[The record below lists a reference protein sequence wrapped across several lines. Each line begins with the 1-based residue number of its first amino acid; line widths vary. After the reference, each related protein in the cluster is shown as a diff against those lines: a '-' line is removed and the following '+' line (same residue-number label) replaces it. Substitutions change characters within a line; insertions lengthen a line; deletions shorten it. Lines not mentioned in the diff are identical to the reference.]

1 MSICGLIITI
11 LRIICKAT
19 TTDVH
24 WSSYLYF
31 GTTAAFILLVI
42 FLYIRLTQGEAFL
55 KYYTRATKYS
65 FQMIAKQPIKCF
77 AMFSAETI
85 KVLQYKQVFSY
96 CFLLTLVNVQ
106 EFMVMPSVVTMA
118 RDFLG
123 NGWFPVF
130 LILIHNLGD
139 FFGRGPMAAF
149 FTYSLQWSWLAMLVR
164 FSLVIGI
171 CLSVP
176 PYMLSHKPAWMATF
190 VALLGIS
197 TGHLTTSLIAY
208 AAADVPGKAKETVGY
223 LGILSITLGMA
234 VGSGLSL
241 GLEEL
246 INRANR

>member
-1 MSICGLIITI
+1 
-11 LRIICKAT
+11 
-19 TTDVH
+19 
-24 WSSYLYF
+24 
-31 GTTAAFILLVI
+31 
-42 FLYIRLTQGEAFL
+42 
-55 KYYTRATKYS
+55 
-65 FQMIAKQPIKCF
+65 
-77 AMFSAETI
+77 
-85 KVLQYKQVFSY
+85 
-96 CFLLTLVNVQ
+96 
-106 EFMVMPSVVTMA
+106 MVMPSVVTMA
-118 RDFLG
+118 KDFLG
-123 NGWFPVF
+123 SGWYPVF

-149 FTYSLQWSWLAMLVR
+149 FSYSLQWSWVTMLVR

-208 AAADVPGKAKETVGY
+208 AAAEVPGKAKETVGY

-241 GLEEL
+241 GLEGL
-246 INRANR
+246 INTANR